1 MEGISLPESG
11 FWMYRRLLGSWP
23 ETGFEEVGRLV
34 PGSRLVEHDWA
45 GGNLICLIAPGSRA
59 TRKLT
64 RANLQGQ
71 ILALDYF
78 LFADH
83 PGIGP
88 SDHHKRVCCYL
99 SSETDF

>member
-1 MEGISLPESG
+1 MRVLPDSLLFRIMG
-11 FWMYRRLLGSWP
+11 
-23 ETGFEEVGRLV
+23 
-34 PGSRLVEHDWA
+34 
-45 GGNLICLIAPGSRA
+45 GSRA

-83 PGIGP
+83 SGGDAICK
-88 SDHHKRVCCYL
+88 HKRVFQDL
-99 SSETDF
+99 